1 MMMGARI
8 RAVVALAMTAG
19 CLAAL
24 SGPAE
29 AATSSKL
36 LARYQPVT
44 MLDPLEQFAPTTV
57 DSFVAD
63 STLQVQTAPGVW
75 SLVNANPSLADLPVG
90 GTAGYRLDQSAC
102 SPAGGLDAV
111 ACYQAAWAA
120 HAAPSVVYGRAA
132 YTRRHVVLQYWYFY
146 YDDLYSYDYP
156 PDPLFWQA
164 HEGDWEV
171 VTVVLSRY
179 GHQPQYVAYSQ
190 HCTGE
195 RRAWSNLDRVGT
207 HPIDH
212 VAIGSHANLL
222 DGGSHAVAPQ
232 CIPAA
237 ALAILQANGL
247 PAPVD
252 RSFSGGQTLGP
263 AAIDGLTPT
272 SVRLVNSSN
281 APWVGFTG
289 TWGEDQVF
297 HAPPPIGTVTFGTS
311 PASPA
316 NTALWNTPLAV
327 IGSWPVG

>member
-1 MMMGARI
+1 MMGARI
-8 RAVVALAMTAG
+8 RSAIALAMAAG
-19 CLAAL
+19 CLAAMA
-24 SGPAE
+24 GPAE
-29 AATSSKL
+29 AATSSQL

-57 DSFVAD
+57 NSFVGD

-75 SLVNANPSLADLPVG
+75 SVVDANPSVTDLPVG
-90 GTAGYRLDQSAC
+90 GTATYRLDQSTC
-102 SPAGGLDAV
+102 SPTGGLDAV
-111 ACYQAAWAA
+111 ACYHAAWAA
-120 HAAPSVVYGRAA
+120 DAAPSVVYGRAA

-156 PDPLFWQA
+156 PDSLFWQA

-171 VTVVLSRY
+171 VTVVLSRH
-179 GHQPQYVAYSQ
+179 GHQPQYAAYSQ

-195 RRAWSNLDRVGT
+195 RRSWANLDRVGT
-207 HPIDH
+207 HPVDH
-212 VAIGSHANLL
+212 VAIGSHANLF
-222 DGGSHAVAPQ
+222 DGGSHAVATQ
-232 CIPAA
+232 CIPPQ

-252 RSFSGGQTLGP
+252 RSLAGGQTLGP
-263 AAIDGLTPT
+263 GSTVGITRTAVRPLTLRGT
-272 SVRLVNSSN
+272 
-281 APWVGFTG
+281 PWVAFAG

-316 NTALWNTPLAV
+316 LTALWNTPLAT